1 MPFFSLGFTLWAWK
15 IISQAHGVGV
25 CLLLQN
31 IQEWIYKISS
41 NDPKINYVN
50 ESSNSQ
56 LMYIGSNLLFLKDW
70 DQKKKKG
77 WKKKK
82 KNKDKTNFFIK
93 TPTQSNKYFW
103 VT

>member
-56 LMYIGSNLLFLKDW
+56 LIYIGSNLLFLKDW
-70 DQKKKKG
+70 DQKKKK
-77 WKKKK
+77 
-82 KNKDKTNFFIK
+82 KTGMK
-93 TPTQSNKYFW
+93 EEKEK
-103 VT
+103 